1 MRSESKI
8 SHAADLATV
17 SEEVSLH
24 GVPTAADLISAQE
37 ARRERRAR
45 RKNLR
50 LVEPNEEPAVESVA
64 EAAPGTG
71 EAPPRHEVAPTQKL
85 IDAEMRRM
93 SRETRQH
100 PESNVRAERQ
110 ARNAAREAAGAAE
123 GEAPDAAEH
132 VDPQIA
138 SETDDDAV
146 AIGVEPGKAG
156 RAHRRANTAEK
167 ARRKNTSAPSEENLL
182 LVRQLSLT
190 SQQLNAAHRVIGR
203 LSAER
208 DILRKHFAD
217 AVGIP
222 VNEVVI
228 ATDTGAAEAALK
240 EVQVEAKPPSRME
253 KLNYFNSTDY
263 AQMRRR
269 RQTFVAILLALVLVL
284 WGLSRAG
291 YWSMP
296 DNISRDSLG
305 TVPII
310 GDLMTYFLAGWLFFR
325 VGKVSSKGIRWV
337 FPQDKRQ
344 RRHR

>member
-1 MRSESKI
+1 M
-8 SHAADLATV
+8 
-17 SEEVSLH
+17 
-24 GVPTAADLISAQE
+24 QE
-37 ARRERRAR
+37 ARREKRAR

-50 LVEPNEEPAVESVA
+50 LVDLNVEASPEGVA
-64 EAAPGTG
+64 EATASTVKV
-71 EAPPRHEVAPTQKL
+71 APPLDIAPTQRM
-85 IDAEMRRM
+85 INAEMKRM

-100 PESNVRAERQ
+100 PEFSVRAERQ
-110 ARNAAREAAGAAE
+110 ARNAERGVAIAEDDEVAAGVELAQ
-123 GEAPDAAEH
+123 
-132 VDPQIA
+132 PQID
-138 SETDDDAV
+138 SETEMDAV
-146 AIGVEPGKAG
+146 AVSSESGRAG
-156 RAHRRANTAEK
+156 RANRRRANTAER
-167 ARRKNTSAPSEENLL
+167 ARRKNTSAPNEESLL

-228 ATDTGAAEAALK
+228 ATDTDAAEAPLK
-240 EVQVEAKPPSRME
+240 EVHVEAKPPSRME
-253 KLNYFNSTDY
+253 KLNYFNSNDY

-269 RQTFVAILLALVLVL
+269 RQAFVGVLFALVLVL

-291 YWSMP
+291 YWTMP

-305 TVPII
+305 AVPII